1 MKSMAMVAA
10 VIALL
15 ATGLLAQP
23 VDAATMGT
31 ARIGSS
37 YGEARILVGTSTRL
51 SIAAKNLRARTA
63 YTVSLRRGNC
73 SSVGALVVSRRMTTS
88 SYGKITTSFALTTSQ
103 ARLVKLPISIRVGTR
118 CGSFKAPV
126 VPTPTPNSVF
136 AGRFEAVPGVSAGN
150 ISFVISEAGE
160 IAEVTLGEFN
170 VTNFDCGGGKTI
182 SITGFTKTMSYT
194 AGYGIAITGGRF
206 SISSANLDWDGVFDS
221 ATSVRGK
228 IRLSFSSPTSPCQNR
243 PLSATWSAKKEGSV
257 VPPPPLEL
265 RSAVA
270 AGKVVVS
277 GRGINLQRL
286 EITLASQVAQPLE
299 LVIEPA
305 TVFRPGAAATQ
316 PMTTLAAQVVTL
328 APMESKTLTLD
339 VACASMHLD
348 QPSSSD
354 QFGLDTTPSS
364 TALLALLKVPDFA
377 GQTFRVRQF
386 AIWTITDNPTRT
398 GYVGLGSFGIGSGPS
413 DEEIAVIKQLFVKAG
428 LDPSGYL
435 ALA

>member
-51 SIAAKNLRARTA
+51 SITAKNLRARTV
-63 YTVSLRRGNC
+63 YTVSLRRGSC
-73 SSVGALVVSRRMTTS
+73 ATLGALVVSRRMTTTS
-88 SYGKITTSFALTTSQ
+88 SGKITTSFALTTSQ

-126 VPTPTPNSVF
+126 VPTPTPNTAFS
-136 AGRFEAVPGVSAGN
+136 GRFEAVPGVSAGS
-150 ISFVISEAGE
+150 ISLVISETGR
-160 IAEVTLGEFN
+160 IAELSLEEFN
-170 VTNFDCGGGKTI
+170 FTNFDCGGGWTI
-182 SITGFTKTMSYT
+182 SSTVNTSTYFFPDP
-194 AGYGIAITGGRF
+194 IAINGGRF
-206 SISSANLDWDGVFDS
+206 SVSRADLDWDGVFDS
-221 ATSVRGK
+221 ATSVRGN
-228 IRLSFSSPTSPCQNR
+228 IRLSIQRASGAPCQNR
-243 PLSATWSAKKEGSV
+243 PPSATWSATKEGSV

-286 EITLASQVAQPLE
+286 EITLASQVAQPLA